1 MEEAVKL
8 IPEKFLAIKKEF
20 ESNVW
25 NFKFDVG
32 EAIIKAVRDAAVR
45 NGQGLAE
52 QDREHNRSPGADGRR
67 AGLGNDGG
75 TCREVPNCDTTGR

>member
-1 MEEAVKL
+1 MGEAVKL

-32 EAIIKAVRDAAVR
+32 EAIIKAVRDAAVEMGRDLR
-45 NGQGLAE
+45 NRTENIIDHLAQME
-52 QDREHNRSPGADGRR
+52 EELDEGMTAE
-67 AGLGNDGG
+67 LV
-75 TCREVPNCDTTGR
+75 EKY